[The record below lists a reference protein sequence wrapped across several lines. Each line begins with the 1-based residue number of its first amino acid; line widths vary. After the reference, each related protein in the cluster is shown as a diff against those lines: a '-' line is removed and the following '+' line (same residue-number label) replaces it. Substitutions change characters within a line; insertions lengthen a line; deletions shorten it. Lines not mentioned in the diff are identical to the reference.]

1 VAFPNQT
8 QLPNEVRIFERRAP
22 GKRILLTYPKP
33 YNLLWRHLETIR
45 KLRRKRQTWAAIALH
60 LKESHGVETTAET
73 VFKFFKRAT
82 IGRVP
87 IGFTDVTISTVVRS
101 KPDANTSDRLAT
113 FTLPLA
119 RLQSNPEPEDP
130 LLVEN
135 AVNDPFANL
144 KKKYEQTRR
153 GNKAGAI
160 SRRFIRCTQST
171 GRVGKTTVA
180 EGLITWMRYAGID
193 FAAVDADSQHLTLIM
208 IKSGDVWIRV

>member
-73 VFKFFKRAT
+73 VFKFFKRAA

-101 KPDANTSDRLAT
+101 KPDASVRPEMP
-113 FTLPLA
+113 FIEQP
-119 RLQSNPEPEDP
+119 RFSN
-130 LLVEN
+130 
-135 AVNDPFANL
+135 
-144 KKKYEQTRR
+144 
-153 GNKAGAI
+153 
-160 SRRFIRCTQST
+160 
-171 GRVGKTTVA
+171 
-180 EGLITWMRYAGID
+180 
-193 FAAVDADSQHLTLIM
+193 
-208 IKSGDVWIRV
+208 WIRTAGDRNPAPEKKSAPSLHPPLYNSYC